1 MLMQGTPG
9 VSSGE
14 FGAFSAGEEK
24 VMERLLKEELQ
35 KQYSGAQ
42 TDVEV
47 IGQTEQGYGRPNL
60 FHR

>member
-1 MLMQGTPG
+1 MLMQITPG

-47 IGQTEQGYGRPNL
+47 IGQTE
-60 FHR
+60 